1 MQNVIQ
7 TMLGVWSEGMKSIV
21 RRRHHKNM
29 TFYPEYDCGAFD
41 QFLDWDDGRP
51 LFK

>member
-7 TMLGVWSEGMKSIV
+7 TMLGVWSEGMKSLV

-29 TFYPEYDCGAFD
+29 TFYPEYDCDAFD
-41 QFLDWDDGRP
+41 QFLDWDDGRT